1 MNAISTGPR
10 HEASRLRWLFALA
23 ALTAMLAPLAG
34 AALDHDFAERQPG
47 HTHVYFGGAAAVG
60 GDEHAYTA
68 DHSHDVQSVIAVSSN
83 DVLVSAAPSQP
94 PLSKL
99 VVSIGRT
106 SGEHSSPG
114 RAWNHL
120 RPPGDDAAPDTYSN
134 EVEPDPPRA

>member
-34 AALDHDFAERQPG
+34 AALDHHFAERRPG
-47 HTHVYFGGAAAVG
+47 HEHVLLNGADVSGGH
-60 GDEHAYTA
+60 DHAYVA
-68 DHSHDVQSVIAVSSN
+68 NHPHDFESVIAVSSS
-83 DVLVSAAPSQP
+83 DVLVSTAPSQP

-106 SGEHSSPG
+106 SGEHSSPA